1 MKNPST
7 LLRRIGAGAAR
18 RVLGTVTRVQTSEP
32 VAALTFDDGPHLRF
46 TPMVLDLLER
56 HGARGTFF
64 MIGEH
69 AARHPEILRRMAE
82 SGHAIGNH
90 SWDHPA
96 FSLIG
101 GRERIAQVRACA
113 KATEPH
119 GVRLFR
125 PPYGEQ
131 SLRSRLELL
140 ALGYE
145 VILFDCEVGDW
156 CETDADLMA
165 RRLIAGTRPGSIV
178 ALHDALRWHPSKD
191 RVPRHSA
198 PATVDRGP
206 MLAALKTFL
215 EATEGRIRF
224 VTVPELLGRGRPER
238 ENWYQ
243 SREAGGYR
251 PEPEVLFS
259 RTG

>member
-18 RVLGTVTRVQTSEP
+18 RVLGTVTRVQTSER
-32 VAALTFDDGPHLRF
+32 VAALTFDDGPDPRF
-46 TPMVLDLLER
+46 TPMVLELLER

-64 MIGEH
+64 TIGEH
-69 AARHPEILRRMAE
+69 AARHPEILRRMAGA
-82 SGHAIGNH
+82 GHAIGNH

-113 KATEPH
+113 KATEPY
-119 GVRLFR
+119 GARLFR

-131 SLRSRLELL
+131 SLRSRLDLL

-165 RRLIAGTRPGSIV
+165 RRLVAGTRPGSIV

-191 RVPRHSA
+191 RVPKHST
-198 PATVDRGP
+198 PPKVDRGP
-206 MLAALKTFL
+206 MLAALETFL
-215 EATEGRIRF
+215 KATGDQIRF
-224 VTVPELLGRGRPER
+224 VTVPELLRRGRAQR
-238 ENWYQ
+238 EHRYQ
-243 SREAGGYR
+243 TREAGGYQ
-251 PEPEVLFS
+251 PEPELFLS
-259 RTG
+259 